1 MREDPSVP
9 GRSPDEHVVTFCHTD
24 ASMADAAAAYLVGA
38 IQQGGAGIAVVTPE
52 HARQIDR
59 RITDAGLDP
68 AAARADGSY
77 VVVDARAA
85 IGQVLTHGWP
95 DPAAFW
101 RTMSPVIQRAG
112 ESGQR
117 PVRVCGEMVSL
128 LWQASEFAAAMDVE
142 ALWNELARQHRIG
155 LLCAYLGSDA
165 LSPRNAGLGSNV
177 SGRIGAD
184 PADELALLI
193 AAHTRIAP
201 APAPWQPPCC

>member
-1 MREDPSVP
+1 MP

-77 VVVDARAA
+77 VVVDAPSV
-85 IGQVLTHGWP
+85 IDQVLTRGWP

-112 ESGQR
+112 KSGQR
-117 PVRVCGEMVSL
+117 PVRVCGELVSL
-128 LWQASEFAAAMDVE
+128 LWQAAEFAAAMDVE
-142 ALWNELARQHRIG
+142 ALWNELARQHRIS
-155 LLCAYLGSDA
+155 LLCAYLGSGG
-165 LSPRNAGLGSNV
+165 LSPRNASLGSIV
-177 SGRIGAD
+177 CGGVGPEA
-184 PADELALLI
+184 ADELALLI
-193 AAHTRIAP
+193 AAHTRVAP
-201 APAPWQPPCC
+201 AP